1 MREILFRG
9 KRVDNGELVE
19 GYLLKSQRVSGSIF
33 IVTTGLDPDNL
44 LSCLNK
50 SRGDAELWSVYQV
63 DPTTIGQYTGLKDK
77 NGKRI
82 FEGDIVRYYE
92 RQLGGADAPVI
103 QSVGYE
109 EGGFC
114 VRYYFL
120 NNWLRNA
127 VNGNIQLEGIE
138 VIGNIHNN
146 PELIGGG
153 GHVGE
158 G

>member
-9 KRVDNGELVE
+9 KRLDNGEWVE
-19 GYLLKSQRVSGSIF
+19 GYLLVSQRCNKGAF
-33 IVTTGLDPDNL
+33 IVTEGLDPDNL

-50 SRGDAELWSVYQV
+50 TLEDCEIWSIYQV
-63 DPTTIGQYTGLKDK
+63 DPDTVGQYTGLKDK
-77 NGKRI
+77 HGKRI

-114 VRYYFL
+114 VHNYFL

-138 VIGNIHNN
+138 IIGNIHDN
-146 PELIGGG
+146 PDLIGGG
-153 GHVGE
+153 GV
-158 G
+158 

>member
-9 KRVDNGELVE
+9 QVIRNDTMWVE
-19 GYLLKSQRVSGSIF
+19 GFYIHVPCGRFCCEEHLIQTIQENGRMGKLFTCYES
-33 IVTTGLDPDNL
+33 
-44 LSCLNK
+44 
-50 SRGDAELWSVYQV
+50 
-63 DPTTIGQYTGLKDK
+63 TIGQYTGLKDK

-92 RQLGGADAPVI
+92 RQLDGADVPVI
-103 QSVGYE
+103 QTVGYD

-138 VIGNIHNN
+138 VIGNIHDN

-153 GHVGE
+153 E
-158 G
+158 DA